1 MALKLNIK
9 KIDMEAGGKP
19 AVLLNKDDAEELGVH
34 SMDRVNVL
42 LHDKISTAIVN
53 VTDRVVKPGEIG
65 LFRELDKTLGV
76 HCDHPVLVEPA
87 AIPESVSFIKQR
99 LYGRSILPEQVS
111 SIVHDFVDNKLSDV
125 EAAYFLASAYV
136 KEFSDDETVALAKAM
151 VETGQTLKFSRG
163 PIVDKHSI
171 GGIPGNRA
179 TMVIVPIV
187 AASGLLIPKTSSRAI
202 SSASGTSDTMEVL
215 APVALSL
222 AELTRIVN
230 KVGGCIAWGGSVN
243 LVPADDMLSK
253 LRYTLRL
260 DPHSFVLASILG
272 KKKAAGA
279 EKIVIDIPTGIGAKV
294 ETVSQARK
302 LAYSFI
308 SLGSKLGMDVQCVI
322 TPGEKPIGNGVGPA
336 LEARDV
342 LKVLENDGGNED
354 LKNKSL
360 SLAGM
365 VLELGGK
372 AKRGEG
378 RELAEKILESGKA
391 LEKMR
396 QIIEE
401 QGGNPNVK
409 HDDIAVGSNKY
420 DVCAKGDGTVYGFDN
435 IAITRLARA
444 AGAPKNKGSGMY
456 IHVRRGQF
464 VKENEPLYT
473 IYADHSSKLENA
485 VKLSQT
491 LDAMIM
497 EKAILGIVENIN
509 EVCGETEEE
518 MRQQHHGS

>member
-9 KIDMEAGGKP
+9 KIDIEAGGKP
-19 AVLLNKDDAEELGVH
+19 EVLLNKEDAEELGVH
-34 SMDRVNVL
+34 SMDRVNVI
-42 LHDKISTAIVN
+42 LHDSISTAIVD
-53 VTDRVVKPGEIG
+53 VTEHVIKPGEIG
-65 LFRELDKTLGV
+65 LFREMDKTLGV
-76 HCDHPVLVEPA
+76 QCDHPLLVEPA
-87 AIPESVSFIKQR
+87 TLPESVSFIKQR
-99 LYGRSILPEQVS
+99 LYGNSITPEQIY

-136 KEFSDDETVALAKAM
+136 KEFSDEETVALAEVM

-163 PIVDKHSI
+163 PVVDKHSI
-171 GGIPGNRA
+171 GGIPGNRT

-202 SSASGTSDTMEVL
+202 SSPSGTSDTMEVL
-215 APVALSL
+215 APVNLSL

-230 KVGGCIAWGGSVN
+230 KTGGCIAWGGSVN

-260 DPHSFVLASILG
+260 DPHAFVLASILG

-294 ETVSQARK
+294 ENVSQARE
-302 LAYSFI
+302 LAHSFI

-342 LKVLENDGGNED
+342 LRVLENDCGNED

-365 VLELGGK
+365 VLEMGGK
-372 AKRGEG
+372 ARRGEG
-378 RELAEKILESGKA
+378 YALAESILSSGKA
-391 LEKMR
+391 LEKMKE
-396 QIIEE
+396 IIAE
-401 QGGNPNVK
+401 QGGNPAITHK
-409 HDDIAVGSNKY
+409 DISVGSNTY
-420 DVCAKGDGTVYGFDN
+420 DVCARGNGTVYGFDN
-435 IAITRLARA
+435 IAITRIARA
-444 AGAPKNKGSGMY
+444 AGAPKNKGSGIY

-464 VKENEPLYT
+464 VKEDEPLYT
-473 IYADHSSKLENA
+473 IYADHDSKLESA

-491 LDAMIM
+491 LDAIIM
-497 EKAILGIVENIN
+497 EKAILGIVEN
-509 EVCGETEEE
+509 VKEEQCAE
-518 MRQQHHGS
+518 PK